1 VYYTVKTQE
10 RDFLMQG
17 NRLDGVRVA
26 MIVAD
31 NFEQIEMT
39 SPRQAL
45 EQAGAK
51 VTLISP
57 TSGQVTGRNNDVDK
71 ADSFPVE
78 MSLDEANPMDFDA
91 LMLPGGSVNAD
102 HLRTNPKAQ
111 SFVKQFDSAGKPVA
125 VICHAP
131 WLLVSSDLVKG
142 RTLTSYP
149 SVQVDIRNAGGIWV
163 DQEMVRDRNLVT
175 SRSPKDLDAFNP
187 AMIALFA
194 ESKVTK

>member
-1 VYYTVKTQE
+1 
-10 RDFLMQG
+10 MQS
-17 NRLDGVRVA
+17 NKLDGVRVA

-31 NFEQIEMT
+31 DFEQIEMV

-57 TSGQVTGRNNDVDK
+57 TTGQVTGRNHDVDK
-71 ADSFPVE
+71 ADTFPVE

-102 HLRTNPKAQ
+102 KLRVNPKAQ
-111 SFVKQFDSAGKPVA
+111 SFAKQFDSAGKPIA

-149 SVQVDIRNAGGIWV
+149 SLEVDIRNAGGNWV

-175 SRSPKDLDAFNP
+175 SRNPKDLDAFNP

-194 ESKVTK
+194 ESKVTR